1 MVTTSPPDVFTVKR
15 RVAFGDTDVAGSLFF
30 SNVTRYCMEA
40 LEEWFV
46 DRLGTDWYHLNVD
59 RAIGTPFVRA
69 EFDFVSAA
77 TPRESLELQVA
88 VTGVGRSSVDFAVT
102 ANTVPSGRGCW
113 VARFK
118 CVFIDAGTKRAT
130 PIPGEYRTTLERESL
145 LWDKIQNARQ

>member
-1 MVTTSPPDVFTVKR
+1 MATTSPSGVFTVTR

-46 DRLGTDWYHLNVD
+46 DRLGTDWFHLNVY

-69 EFDFVSAA
+69 EFEFLSAA

-102 ANTVPSGRGCW
+102 AHAVPSGRGCW
-113 VARFK
+113 LARFK
-118 CVFIDAGTKRAT
+118 CVFVDVDTKRAA
-130 PIPGEYRTTLERESL
+130 PIPDEYRATLERESVPAAK
-145 LWDKIQNARQ
+145 DAER